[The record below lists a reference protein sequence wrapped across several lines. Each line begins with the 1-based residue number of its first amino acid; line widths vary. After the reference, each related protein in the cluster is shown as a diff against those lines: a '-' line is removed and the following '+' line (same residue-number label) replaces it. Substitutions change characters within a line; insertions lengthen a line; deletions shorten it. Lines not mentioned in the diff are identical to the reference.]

1 MPFALF
7 CLAMAVNPIIVPGD
21 LSMLS
26 GGVWIARGMPALQ
39 TDGEDDEDG
48 VTDTASAT
56 PTPGMRSQGTE
67 LDETCELYA
76 YLPF

>member
-1 MPFALF
+1 
-7 CLAMAVNPIIVPGD
+7 MAVNQIVVPGD

-26 GGVWIARGMPALQ
+26 GAAWIARGMPALQ

-56 PTPGMRSQGTE
+56 QTPGTRSQGTG
-67 LDETCELYA
+67 LDETRKLYA